1 MNIFF
6 DTSVLVASCTDTHSH
21 FVPAIAAVTRV
32 VTGQDT
38 GFLSMHSIAEMF
50 AALTTMPAQ
59 PRIHP
64 TEAARLVKNNI
75 LAHFKTIP
83 LVQQDYLEALETMV
97 SGGWRGAKIY
107 DVLLLRGAEKS
118 GAERIYTFNLAD
130 FRRLAPAQLQSRIC
144 SP

>member
-50 AALTTMPAQ
+50 TALTTMPAR

-64 TEAARLVKNNI
+64 TEAARLVTHNI
-75 LAHFKTIP
+75 LAHFKTLP
-83 LVQQDYLEALETMV
+83 LTQQDYLEAMEMMV
-97 SGGWRGAKIY
+97 NGGWRGAKIY
-107 DVLLLRGAEKS
+107 DALLLRSAEKS

-130 FRRLAPAQLQSRIC
+130 FRRLAPEPLRDRIC